1 MNIFYLDKNPV
12 TSAKAMTDK
21 HVVKMILESAQL
33 LCTAHHVL
41 DGEKEGLYK
50 KTHVNHPSSVWVRSS
65 KANYNWLYTHFIAL
79 SNEYTRRYE
88 KKHKTVVLLAD
99 ILSEPPLNIQE
110 NDFTEPP
117 YAMPPKYH
125 MENAVKSYRAY
136 YVGEKLKEMKDITRF
151 ARVIYGN
158 E

>member
-1 MNIFYLDKNPV
+1 MNVFYLDKNPV

-21 HVVKMILESAQL
+21 HIVKMILESAQL

-88 KKHKTVVLLAD
+88 KKHKTVIMLSD
-99 ILSEPPLNIQE
+99 ILSEPPMNIPDI
-110 NDFTEPP
+110 DFTEPP
-117 YAMPPKYH
+117 RAMPSKYH
-125 MENAVKSYRAY
+125 MENVVKSYQAY

-151 ARVIYGN
+151 ARVFYGN